1 MKRFS
6 TWRKEATDPANQ
18 RGKGINMANGGPLQT
33 PNPSE
38 RSKTEKVIWKKDQPP
53 QGPDAQIPP
62 PPPTQKP
69 RSHNASENEDTD
81 GGLET
86 NEHPEHLTPTP
97 TQDTNT
103 TSSLEHRKE
112 TIAGAGE
119 NENTD
124 GTLEDNPPSEYN
136 SPTPSPTPPD
146 QQQMPVH
153 DESSAAL
160 TMDIETPRETN
171 TTPSPPRP
179 NAQVMDYCDIE
190 MSTAKWGIDTNPTCP
205 LDHRRD
211 KQTIA
216 RADKRG
222 GADGKL
228 EDNPPPENTCPT
240 PSPTLPAQKQLPIH
254 EANPD
259 DLTMDIDVPRE
270 NNPSPYPPRASAQ
283 AMDYYDI
290 EISID
295 QPDRPC
301 SHSPDIERDTDMKMS
316 KTMRTPQQAIE
327 LCDNKTK
334 ATFTTMKHGLQR
346 KIAGNILTHPFE
358 RKLDRDGPTPTRT
371 PRHHKDP
378 TANTTTTPPTGT
390 HNTKHH
396 DNRDRGPR

>member
-1 MKRFS
+1 
-6 TWRKEATDPANQ
+6 
-18 RGKGINMANGGPLQT
+18 
-33 PNPSE
+33 
-38 RSKTEKVIWKKDQPP
+38 
-53 QGPDAQIPP
+53 
-62 PPPTQKP
+62 
-69 RSHNASENEDTD
+69 
-81 GGLET
+81 
-86 NEHPEHLTPTP
+86 
-97 TQDTNT
+97 
-103 TSSLEHRKE
+103 
-112 TIAGAGE
+112 
-119 NENTD
+119 
-124 GTLEDNPPSEYN
+124 
-136 SPTPSPTPPD
+136 
-146 QQQMPVH
+146 
-153 DESSAAL
+153 
-160 TMDIETPRETN
+160 
-171 TTPSPPRP
+171 
-179 NAQVMDYCDIE
+179 MDYCDIE
-190 MSTAKWGIDTNPTCP
+190 MSIAKWGIDTNPTCP

-295 QPDRPC
+295 QPDCPR

-346 KIAGNILTHPFE
+346 KIAGNHLPTHSSASSIGMAQPPPEPHGTIKIQPLTQPPHLLQARITPNTMTTE
-358 RKLDRDGPTPTRT
+358 TEDRDNLP
-371 PRHHKDP
+371 
-378 TANTTTTPPTGT
+378 A
-390 HNTKHH
+390 
-396 DNRDRGPR
+396 